1 MHVFYFQSM
10 EGLHKFAHG
19 TAHRAGWDWWNRT
32 AKEHPELSMMHEL
45 YEVPAGN
52 WENIYLNYWPAGFGK
67 LCQQVQM
74 LKWDLLFSNVN
85 IGSSKF
91 PIRKTGSTSYE
102 NVKDDLDES
111 SDKMQWISNLVDASK
126 IELETRENRMGRA

>member
-1 MHVFYFQSM
+1 MHIFYFQSM
-10 EGLHKFAHG
+10 EGLNKFAHG

-32 AKEHPELSMMHEL
+32 VKEHPELSMMHEL

-74 LKWDLLFSNVN
+74 SEKGHFSSNVN
-85 IGSSKF
+85 LGSSKF
-91 PIRKTGSTSYE
+91 PIRKTGSQSYE
-102 NVKDDLDES
+102 KANHGES
-111 SDKMQWISNLVDASK
+111 EWISNLVDASK
-126 IELETRENRMGRA
+126 MQLETREQRMGRA